1 MIWEIGRESGTRT
14 GSAGECTKNA
24 FPAKE
29 ETPACGGDERGKE
42 KRGKEIPPHSQIEKT
57 KRQSDKSHSFQK
69 FKKLKISNILSDIET
84 HNKFTI

>member
-1 MIWEIGRESGTRT
+1 MIWGIGRESGTRT

-42 KRGKEIPPHSQIEKT
+42 KRA
-57 KRQSDKSHSFQK
+57 RKSHPTAKLRKPNDRVINLIVFKNSRNSKFQTSFQ
-69 FKKLKISNILSDIET
+69 I
-84 HNKFTI
+84 